1 MCALA
6 LLLVLP
12 ALVPLAYARPPD
24 PTWVGGIY
32 DDADYDDV
40 VAVVASAMGT
50 VEDLRPVAVPIALLV
65 FVLLVGDAEF
75 FSAPPRLPSAG
86 RAPPA

>member
-1 MCALA
+1 V
-6 LLLVLP
+6 LLFVLP

-32 DDADYDDV
+32 DDADYDDIV
-40 VAVVASAMGT
+40 VAVGSAMGT
-50 VEDLRPVAVPIALLV
+50 VEDVRPVAVPIALLV